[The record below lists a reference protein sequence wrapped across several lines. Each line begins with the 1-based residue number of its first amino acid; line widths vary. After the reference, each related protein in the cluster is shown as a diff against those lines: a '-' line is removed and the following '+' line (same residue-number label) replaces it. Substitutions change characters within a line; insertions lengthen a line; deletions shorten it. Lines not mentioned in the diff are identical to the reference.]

1 MSSRKTKVFALSLGR
16 SVEAVVGIGT
26 MMLMARVLLKEDL
39 AAYRQTILAFSVAAP
54 LLELGIG
61 NGLYYFLPNEKE
73 RIRGRVM
80 DAVTVLV
87 ALGALFGLFIAFGGN
102 RFLAKNFDNPSV
114 AQMLLWMIPFAIVQA
129 PANQLGNVLV
139 ARDRAVMA
147 AGFGLAR
154 QVLIGIA
161 TVIPLLIW
169 KTPLSALVGRVVSG
183 VVIGLIFILVTI
195 RTTPKGN
202 GSPSLDGM
210 KELLK
215 FSVPLG
221 MATMIG
227 TLSLQM
233 DKLIVG
239 FMCDPEQFAE
249 FALGAI
255 EVPFLSA
262 VTGSITAVLLA
273 DMRRAVASGNKME
286 ALRLFRMTAEKS
298 ALLIFPAA
306 LFLAVCAGPFIE
318 TLWSEDYAES
328 AEPFKIYLLNLP
340 FRVVVFGS
348 LLMALGKNMFILR
361 RSIYGLVV
369 GGALKVILV
378 HFMGPLGAA
387 WGGVLVAYVYIV
399 PMNLRAIGN
408 GIGVSWVSTLPFTSL
423 GKVFLMSLPVP
434 ILAWPVAYLLRE
446 QFPVVQLVA
455 ASAVAGVYCLWWWNG
470 ELYSFSEV
478 LGAIRQKLKLGN
490 RPKRNP

>member
-1 MSSRKTKVFALSLGR
+1 VSSRKTKVFALSLGR

-39 AAYRQTILAFSVAAP
+39 AAFRQTVLAFAVAGP

-61 NGLYYFLPNEKE
+61 QGLYYFLPNEKK

-87 ALGALFGLFIAFGGN
+87 ALGALFGLFIALGGN
-102 RFLAKNFDNPSV
+102 RFLARNFDNPAV

-139 ARDRAVMA
+139 ARDKAVMA

-154 QVLIGIA
+154 QLLIGVA
-161 TVIPLLIW
+161 TIIPLLIW
-169 KTPLSALVGRVVSG
+169 KTPLSALIGKVMAS
-183 VVIGLIFILVTI
+183 VVIGLIFIVVTI
-195 RTTPKGN
+195 RTTPKEN
-202 GSPSLDGM
+202 ASPTMDGM

-227 TLSLQM
+227 ALSLQM

-262 VTGSITAVLLA
+262 LTGSITAVLLA
-273 DMRRAVASGNKME
+273 DMRRAISSGNKME

-298 ALLIFPAA
+298 ALLIFPMS
-306 LFLAVCAGPFIE
+306 LFLWVCAGPFIE
-318 TLWSEDYAES
+318 TLWSESYAKS
-328 AEPFKIYLLNLP
+328 AEPFKIYLLKLP
-340 FRVVVFGS
+340 YRVVVFGS
-348 LLMALGKNMFILR
+348 LLMALGQNMFILR
-361 RSIYGLVV
+361 RSIYALVL
-369 GGALKVILV
+369 GGVVKVILV
-378 HFMGPLGAA
+378 QFIGPLGAA
-387 WGGVLVAYVYIV
+387 WGGVLVAYAYTI
-399 PMNLRAIGN
+399 PISLNAIGK
-408 GIGVSWVSTLPFTSL
+408 GIGVSWVATMPFSTLGRIL
-423 GKVFLMSLPVP
+423 LMSLPVP
-434 ILAWPVAYLLRE
+434 CVAWPIVYLLRD
-446 QFPVVQLVA
+446 QYPVVQLVA
-455 ASAVAGVYCLWWWNG
+455 ASAAVGIYCLWWWNG
-470 ELYSFSEV
+470 KLYNYSEV
-478 LGAIRQKLKLGN
+478 VGAIKERMN
-490 RPKRNP
+490 RGMKPGRG